1 MRLKDLRAK
10 RAKSTTD
17 LRELTNNPGGAGGDL
32 SAEQQTRFDELRAEI
47 EATERA
53 ITRAEF
59 VEDAERRTTGTPIGG
74 GDVQGDGAFED
85 LCRTFSIRA
94 AIANAVGAATGQR
107 VDASREHEVSAELQ
121 RRTGQA
127 PKGILVPL
135 SVFHQPI
142 REQRAPITTALPV
155 GGPGGNLIGTDH
167 RGDLMI
173 DSLGAKLVTKRLGAS
188 VLNDLKG
195 NVDIP
200 RLDQSAQAEWIA
212 ENTALSGSTP
222 EFGKVTLTPKHV
234 GALVEWSRNML
245 LQSSPDIEMLMRSDL
260 ARILARAVDRAAIV
274 GTGGVEPTGVIHVPG
289 VGFTD
294 MATGPTWEKVLDLIA
309 QVETS
314 NSEGNGFTTS
324 PRVKKA
330 LRNTPKQTSGVEGNF
345 IMSGED
351 PNSLAGYPLIVS
363 TLPSDDGSPS
373 SEPLVFG
380 LWSDL
385 LIGYWG
391 ALDILVNPF
400 ADSVYSK
407 GNVLCRA
414 LLSCDVDVRHPESF
428 AVAPDVGLS

>member
-1 MRLKDLRAK
+1 MRLKIKDLRAK
-10 RAKSTTD
+10 RAKITAD
-17 LRELTNNPGGAGGDL
+17 LRELVNAPAGEGGDL

-47 EATERA
+47 ETTERA
-53 ITRAEF
+53 IVRAEF
-59 VEDAERRTTGTPIGG
+59 VEDAERRSTGTPIGG

-85 LCRTFSIRA
+85 LCRSFSIRA
-94 AIANAVGAATGQR
+94 AIASAVAGATGQR
-107 VDASREHEVSAELQ
+107 LDAGREHEVSAELQ

-135 SVFHQPI
+135 QVFHE
-142 REQRAPITTALPV
+142 RRSAITTALPA
-155 GGPGGNLIGTDH
+155 GGPGSNMIGTDH

-173 DSLGAKLVTKRLGAS
+173 DILRAKLVTARLGAT
-188 VLNDLKG
+188 VLNGLVG

-200 RLDQSAQAEWIA
+200 RLDQSAIAEWIA

-222 EFGKVTLTPKHV
+222 EFSKITMTPKHV

-245 LQSSPDIEMLMRSDL
+245 LQSSPDIEQLMRRDL
-260 ARILARAVDRAAIV
+260 ALVLAEAIDRAAIV
-274 GTGGVEPTGVIHVPG
+274 GTGGTMPTGVIHVSG
-289 VGFTD
+289 VGFVD
-294 MATGPTWEKVLDLIA
+294 METGATWAKILDLIS

-314 NSEGNGFTTS
+314 NSDGNGFTAS
-324 PRVKKA
+324 PRVKKM
-330 LRNTPKQTSGVEGNF
+330 LRKTPKQTSGVEGNF
-345 IMSGED
+345 IMSGD
-351 PNSLAGYPLIVS
+351 NPNALAGYPFITS
-363 TLPSDDGSPS
+363 TLPSDTGSPS

-428 AVAPDVGLS
+428 AVAPDVGVS